1 MFYRDHSSVTL
12 SQKDRVV
19 LPLAGFGFV
28 LGRSEKQ
35 TFSDNKFALKS
46 SACNSYK
53 VRVQDLRAIGDRLM
67 FLGH

>member
-1 MFYRDHSSVTL
+1 MIL
-12 SQKDRVV
+12 SQKAKVTV
-19 LPLAGFGFV
+19 LLAGFGFV

-35 TFSDNKFALKS
+35 TFSDNKFALKP

-53 VRVQDLRAIGDRLM
+53 VRVQGLKGVAGRLM